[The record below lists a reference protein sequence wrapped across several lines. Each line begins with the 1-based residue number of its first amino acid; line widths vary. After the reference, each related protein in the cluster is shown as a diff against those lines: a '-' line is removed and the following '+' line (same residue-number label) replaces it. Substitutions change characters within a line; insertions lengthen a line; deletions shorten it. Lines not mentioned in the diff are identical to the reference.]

1 MSSEVTVQVPALG
14 ALMNWVVDGTREL
27 GRCGSVPPRMVMSGS
42 RTNAYQNCACTAS
55 ISERICRLN
64 RVISGKGM
72 HLQKTVL
79 HRTLLGLSIKIRTH

>member
-1 MSSEVTVQVPALG
+1 
-14 ALMNWVVDGTREL
+14 
-27 GRCGSVPPRMVMSGS
+27 MSGN

-64 RVISGKGM
+64 RVTSGEGM

-79 HRTLLGLSIKIRTH
+79 HRTLLGLSIKSQLAKDIAWLESMENAWSQWR